1 MSVNPPECKRRL
13 QCWQRAYVARGPVEL
28 QTKRPQNLKSVS
40 QWQNVGTEPDQGALT
55 YWKER
60 TMAVTMPMIRS
71 KMEAMERNP
80 PQEVK
85 STCDEQ
91 PVNRMKVKS
100 GWLEWRG
107 GGRWWLEVG
116 RWVVP
121 RHEKNATAPSP
132 VASGGEAGFASYLK
146 CHKYLKELSGPL

>member
-1 MSVNPPECKRRL
+1 
-13 QCWQRAYVARGPVEL
+13 
-28 QTKRPQNLKSVS
+28 
-40 QWQNVGTEPDQGALT
+40 
-55 YWKER
+55 
-60 TMAVTMPMIRS
+60 
-71 KMEAMERNP
+71 MEAMERNP

-91 PVNRMKVKS
+91 PVNRMKVKT
-100 GWLEWRG
+100 GWLERRGEG
-107 GGRWWLEVG
+107 GGRCWLEVG